1 MQPFRY
7 GCPFLEKRIFLMN
20 SLAKAEQRFAYLAIL
35 PAILLIGGL
44 LLYPIGYA
52 IFVSFNKTVNGI
64 KFDWIGL
71 QNYTRLLQDPTLWRV
86 LGNNFL
92 FLIAVPLILIVSLL
106 CATLIYEEAWG
117 WRFFRVV
124 FFMPSVI
131 STVVIGT
138 LFRQLF
144 DYDGP
149 INQILITFGGQPI
162 DWLARGNTSVFVIIL
177 VLVWSGFGYGMLI
190 LLSAM
195 SSIDPS
201 IFESSRLD
209 GASWWQRMRYI
220 TVPLIAKVLAF
231 LAVINVIYTFLSLF
245 GLIFVLTNGGPGY
258 ETTTL
263 DYFIFLKAFSGFDFG
278 QAAAL
283 ALMLAVITLLLT
295 VIQLRVARFGEEY

>member
-1 MQPFRY
+1 
-7 GCPFLEKRIFLMN
+7 MN
-20 SLAKAEQRFAYLAIL
+20 KLAKAEERFAYFAIL

-71 QNYTRLLQDPTLWRV
+71 QNYSRLLQDPTLWRV

-92 FLIAVPLILIVSLL
+92 FLISVPLVLIVSLF

-149 INQILITFGGQPI
+149 INQILIAFGSQPI

>member
-1 MQPFRY
+1 
-7 GCPFLEKRIFLMN
+7 MN

-35 PAILLIGGL
+35 PAVILIAIL
-44 LLYPIGYA
+44 LLYPILYA
-52 IFVSFNKTVNGI
+52 IFISFNKTVNGI
-64 KFDWIGL
+64 TFQWIGL
-71 QNYTRLLQDPTLWRV
+71 TNFTRLLNDPTLWRV

-92 FLIAVPLILIVSLL
+92 FLTAVPLVLIASLF
-106 CATLIYEEAWG
+106 CAALIYEEVWG

-144 DYDGP
+144 DYEGP
-149 INQILITFGGQPI
+149 INQIIVSLGNPPI

-195 SSIDPS
+195 SNIDPS

-209 GASWWQRMRYI
+209 GANWWQRIRYI

-245 GLIFVLTNGGPGY
+245 GLIYVLTGGGPGY

-263 DYFIFLKAFSGFDFG
+263 DYFIYLKAFSGFDFG

-295 VIQLRVARFGEEY
+295 VVQLRVARFGEED

>member
-1 MQPFRY
+1 MS
-7 GCPFLEKRIFLMN
+7 
-20 SLAKAEQRFAYLAIL
+20 SLAKAEERFALIAIT

-44 LLYPIGYA
+44 LLYPIAYA
-52 IFVSFNKTVNGI
+52 VYVSFNKTANGLQ
-64 KFDWIGL
+64 FDWIGVD
-71 QNYTRLLQDPTLWRV
+71 NYLRLLRDPTLWRV
-86 LGNNFL
+86 LGNNFV
-92 FLIAVPLILIVSLL
+92 FLISVPLIILAALF

-138 LFRQLF
+138 LFRQMF
-144 DYDGP
+144 KYEGP
-149 INQILITFGGQPI
+149 INTIITTFGGQPI
-162 DWLARGNTSVFVIIL
+162 DWLARGATSVYVILL

-195 SSIDPS
+195 TAIDPALY
-201 IFESSRLD
+201 ESSRLD
-209 GASWWQRMRYI
+209 GANWWQRMRFI
-220 TVPLIAKVLAF
+220 TMPLIAKVLAF

-278 QAAAL
+278 QASAL
-283 ALMLAVITLLLT
+283 ALMLGGITLVLT
-295 VIQLRVARFGEEY
+295 VIQLRVARFGEDL

>member
-1 MQPFRY
+1 MT
-7 GCPFLEKRIFLMN
+7 

-35 PAILLIGGL
+35 PALVLILGL
-44 LLYPIGYA
+44 MLYPIIYA
-52 IFVSFNKTVNGI
+52 VFVSFNRTVNGI
-64 KFDWIGL
+64 QFTWIGL
-71 QNYTRLLQDPTLWRV
+71 DNYTRLLQDPTLWRV
-86 LGNNFL
+86 LANNFI
-92 FLIAVPLILIVSLL
+92 FLISVPLILVASLL
-106 CATLIYEEAWG
+106 CATLVYEEAWG

-124 FFMPSVI
+124 FFLPSVI

-144 DYDGP
+144 DYEGP
-149 INQILITFGGQPI
+149 INQILILLGGQPI
-162 DWLARGNTSVFVIIL
+162 DWMARGNTSIYVIIL

-195 SSIDPS
+195 SSIDPA

-209 GASWWQRMRYI
+209 GATWWQRMRYI

-245 GLIFVLTNGGPGY
+245 GLIFVLTSGGPGY

-283 ALMLAVITLLLT
+283 ALMLAVITLALT

>member
-1 MQPFRY
+1 
-7 GCPFLEKRIFLMN
+7 MN
-20 SLAKAEQRFAYLAIL
+20 SLAKAEERFAYFAIL
-35 PAILLIGGL
+35 PSVLIIGVL
-44 LLYPIGYA
+44 LLYPICYA
-52 IFVSFNKTVNGI
+52 IFVSFNKTVNGVN
-64 KFDWIGL
+64 FEWIGL
-71 QNYTRLLQDPTLWRV
+71 SNYTRLLQDPTLWRV

-92 FLIAVPLILIVSLL
+92 FLIAVPLVLLAALL
-106 CATLIYEEAWG
+106 CAALIYEEVWG
-117 WRFFRVV
+117 WQFFRVV

-144 DYDGP
+144 AYRGP
-149 INQILITFGGQPI
+149 INEIMMSLGYQPV
-162 DWLARGNTSVFVIIL
+162 DWLARGSSSVFVIIL

-195 SSIDPS
+195 SSIDPA

-209 GASWWQRMRYI
+209 GANWWQRVRYI
-220 TVPLIAKVLAF
+220 TIPLIAKVIAF
-231 LAVINVIYTFLSLF
+231 LTVINVIYTFLSLF

-263 DYFIFLKAFSGFDFG
+263 DYFIYLKAFSGFDFG

-283 ALMLAVITLLLT
+283 ALMLALITLGLT
-295 VIQLRVARFGEEY
+295 VIQLRVAKFEESD

>member
-1 MQPFRY
+1 
-7 GCPFLEKRIFLMN
+7 MN
-20 SLAKAEQRFAYLAIL
+20 NLAKAEQRFAYLAIL
-35 PAILLIGGL
+35 PALLLISGL
-44 LLYPIGYA
+44 LLYPIIYA
-52 IFVSFNKTVNGI
+52 IFVSFNRTVNGI
-64 KFDWIGL
+64 QFDWIGL
-71 QNYTRLLQDPTLWRV
+71 DNYARLLRDPTLWRV
-86 LGNNFL
+86 LGNNFV
-92 FLIAVPLILIVSLL
+92 FLISVPLVIIAALFT
-106 CATLIYEEAWG
+106 ATLIYEEVWG

-149 INQILITFGGQPI
+149 INDILVGLGNQPI
-162 DWLARGNTSVFVIIL
+162 DWLARGSTSIYVIIL

-195 SSIDPS
+195 SAIDPA

-209 GASWWQRMRYI
+209 GANWWQRMRYI

-283 ALMLAVITLLLT
+283 ALMLAVITLGLT
-295 VIQLRVARFGEEY
+295 VIQLRVARFGEEI

>member
-1 MQPFRY
+1 
-7 GCPFLEKRIFLMN
+7 MN
-20 SLAKAEQRFAYLAIL
+20 SLAKAEERFAYFAIL
-35 PAILLIGGL
+35 PSVLIIGVL

-52 IFVSFNKTVNGI
+52 IFVSFNKTVNGVN
-64 KFDWIGL
+64 FEWIGL
-71 QNYTRLLQDPTLWRV
+71 SNYTRLLQDPTLWRV

-92 FLIAVPLILIVSLL
+92 FLIAVPLVLL
-106 CATLIYEEAWG
+106 AALFCAALIYEEVWG

-144 DYDGP
+144 SYRGP
-149 INQILITFGGQPI
+149 INQIFISLGYQPI

-195 SSIDPS
+195 SSIDPA

-209 GASWWQRMRYI
+209 GANWWQRIRFI
-220 TVPLIAKVLAF
+220 TIPLIAKVIAF
-231 LAVINVIYTFLSLF
+231 LTVINVIYTFLSLF

-263 DYFIFLKAFSGFDFG
+263 DYFIYLKAFSGFDFG

-283 ALMLAVITLLLT
+283 ALMLAGITLALT
-295 VIQLRVARFGEEY
+295 VIQLRVARFGEDD

>member
-1 MQPFRY
+1 MSS
-7 GCPFLEKRIFLMN
+7 MS

-35 PAILLIGGL
+35 PAVVLIGIL
-44 LLYPIGYA
+44 LLYPICYA
-52 IFVSFNKTVNGI
+52 VFISFNRTVNGI
-64 KFDWIGL
+64 QFTWIGL
-71 QNYTRLLQDPTLWRV
+71 DNYLRLLRDPTLFRV
-86 LGNNFL
+86 LLNNFV
-92 FLIAVPLILIVSLL
+92 FLISVPLVILASLL
-106 CATLIYEEAWG
+106 CAALIYEEVWG

-144 DYDGP
+144 RFDGP
-149 INQILITFGGQPI
+149 VNLILQSLGYDPV
-162 DWLARGNTSVFVIIL
+162 DWLARGSTSFFVIIL

-195 SSIDPS
+195 SNIDPS

-209 GASWWQRMRYI
+209 GANWWQRIRFI
-220 TVPLIAKVLAF
+220 TIPLIAKVLAF
-231 LAVINVIYTFLSLF
+231 LTVINVIYTFLSLF

-263 DYFIFLKAFSGFDFG
+263 DYFVYLKAFSGFDFG

-283 ALMLAVITLLLT
+283 ALMLAGITLLLT
-295 VIQLRVARFGEEY
+295 VIQLRVARFGEET

>member
-1 MQPFRY
+1 MSS
-7 GCPFLEKRIFLMN
+7 MS
-20 SLAKAEQRFAYLAIL
+20 SLAKAEQRFAYFAIL
-35 PAILLIGGL
+35 PSVLMIAGL

-52 IFVSFNKTVNGI
+52 VFISFNRTVNGI
-64 KFDWIGL
+64 QFDWIGL
-71 QNYTRLLQDPTLWRV
+71 DNYVRLLRDPTLFRV
-86 LGNNFL
+86 LLNNFL
-92 FLIAVPLILIVSLL
+92 FLLAVPLVIVAALFS
-106 CATLIYEEAWG
+106 AALIYEEVWG

-124 FFMPSVI
+124 FFIPSVI

-144 DYDGP
+144 RYEGP
-149 INQILITFGGQPI
+149 VNLILETLGREPV
-162 DWLARGNTSVFVIIL
+162 DWLARGSSSVFVIIL

-195 SSIDPS
+195 SNIDPS
-201 IFESSRLD
+201 IFESARLD
-209 GASWWQRMRYI
+209 GANWWQRIRYI
-220 TVPLIAKVLAF
+220 TVPLIAKVIAF

-263 DYFIFLKAFSGFDFG
+263 DYFIYLKAFSGFDFG

-283 ALMLAVITLLLT
+283 ALMLAAITLILT
-295 VIQLRVARFGEEY
+295 LIQLRVARFGEED

>member
-1 MQPFRY
+1 MS
-7 GCPFLEKRIFLMN
+7 
-20 SLAKAEQRFAYLAIL
+20 SLAKAEQRFAYFAIL
-35 PAILLIGGL
+35 PSVLLIAGL

-52 IFVSFNKTVNGI
+52 VYISFNRTVNGI
-64 KFDWIGL
+64 QFDWIGL
-71 QNYTRLLQDPTLWRV
+71 DNYLRLLRDPTLFRV
-86 LGNNFL
+86 LLNNFL
-92 FLIAVPLILIVSLL
+92 FLLAVPLVIVAALFS
-106 CATLIYEEAWG
+106 AALIYEEVWG

-144 DYDGP
+144 RYEGP
-149 INQILITFGGQPI
+149 VNLILEFFGREPV
-162 DWLARGNTSVFVIIL
+162 DWLARGSSSVFVIIL

-195 SSIDPS
+195 SNIDPS

-209 GASWWQRMRYI
+209 GANWWQRIRYI
-220 TVPLIAKVLAF
+220 TVPLIAKVIAF

-245 GLIFVLTNGGPGY
+245 GLIFVLTSGGPGY

-263 DYFIFLKAFSGFDFG
+263 DYFIYLKAFSGFDFG

-283 ALMLAVITLLLT
+283 ALMLAGITLILT
-295 VIQLRVARFGEEY
+295 LIQLRVARFGEED

>member
-1 MQPFRY
+1 MT
-7 GCPFLEKRIFLMN
+7 

-35 PAILLIGGL
+35 PALVLILGL
-44 LLYPIGYA
+44 MLYPIIYA
-52 IFVSFNKTVNGI
+52 VFVSFNRTVNGI
-64 KFDWIGL
+64 QFTWIGL
-71 QNYTRLLQDPTLWRV
+71 DNYTRLLQDPTLWRV
-86 LGNNFL
+86 LANNFI
-92 FLIAVPLILIVSLL
+92 FLISVPLILIASLL
-106 CATLIYEEAWG
+106 CATLVYEEAWG

-124 FFMPSVI
+124 FFLPSVI

-144 DYDGP
+144 RYEGP
-149 INQILITFGGQPI
+149 INQILILLGGQPI
-162 DWLARGNTSVFVIIL
+162 DWLARGNTSMYVIIL

-195 SSIDPS
+195 SSIDPA

-209 GASWWQRMRYI
+209 GATWWQRMRYI

-245 GLIFVLTNGGPGY
+245 GLIFVLTSGGPGY

-283 ALMLAVITLLLT
+283 ALMLAVITLALT

>member
-1 MQPFRY
+1 
-7 GCPFLEKRIFLMN
+7 
-20 SLAKAEQRFAYLAIL
+20 
-35 PAILLIGGL
+35 
-44 LLYPIGYA
+44 
-52 IFVSFNKTVNGI
+52 
-64 KFDWIGL
+64 
-71 QNYTRLLQDPTLWRV
+71 
-86 LGNNFL
+86 
-92 FLIAVPLILIVSLL
+92 
-106 CATLIYEEAWG
+106 
-117 WRFFRVV
+117 
-124 FFMPSVI
+124 
-131 STVVIGT
+131 
-138 LFRQLF
+138 
-144 DYDGP
+144 
-149 INQILITFGGQPI
+149 
-162 DWLARGNTSVFVIIL
+162 
-177 VLVWSGFGYGMLI
+177 MLI

-209 GASWWQRMRYI
+209 GATWWQRMRYI

>member
-1 MQPFRY
+1 MT
-7 GCPFLEKRIFLMN
+7 

-35 PAILLIGGL
+35 PALVLILGL
-44 LLYPIGYA
+44 MLYPIIYA
-52 IFVSFNKTVNGI
+52 VFVSFNRTVNGI
-64 KFDWIGL
+64 QFTWIGL
-71 QNYTRLLQDPTLWRV
+71 DNYTRLLQDPTLWRV
-86 LGNNFL
+86 LANNFI
-92 FLIAVPLILIVSLL
+92 FLISVPLILVASLL
-106 CATLIYEEAWG
+106 CATLVYEEAWG

-124 FFMPSVI
+124 FFLPSVI

-144 DYDGP
+144 RYEGP
-149 INQILITFGGQPI
+149 INQILILLGGQPI
-162 DWLARGNTSVFVIIL
+162 DWMARGNTSIYVIIL

-195 SSIDPS
+195 SSIDPA

-209 GASWWQRMRYI
+209 GATWWQRMRYI

-245 GLIFVLTNGGPGY
+245 GLIFVLTSGGPGY

-283 ALMLAVITLLLT
+283 ALMLAVITLALT